1 MRTLIRASQL
11 HPDVSGLITGY
22 TSKLYPNYTDIISA
36 SGLSSY
42 KSGDFLVLGLKNG
55 SSVSSI
61 NNLEGKLSIYGLNG
75 LNVTQSG
82 SGIYLNVTGLG
93 TVGTLN
99 GLSGNIN
106 LQASGIADVWAI
118 NSNTI
123 AVKVPEITGI
133 NAVSVFHSGGK
144 IYITTSSDSNVGTVN
159 GLGQNVNIYG
169 EHGSSIRVTGQS
181 IYINSY
187 DAAHSG
193 VNSINGLKGAP
204 IALTGSRDILITN
217 NDLLKKITVNYIGSG
232 WGDDYL
238 LSNLSGKKNI
248 NWIGDL
254 NFFDGDNKVFVQGTQ
269 NGFIENEQ
277 CGVLNGV
284 KSTFLRCQDVA
295 AINPH
300 DSFISGISGTTL
312 INPYFHNH
320 IYQNNNSFMIG
331 TPNINTFFNHSL
343 FVAKISGFNVS
354 NYNPIKLMKIPKS
367 TQDSIFVATGSVL
380 MGHLDY
386 VAAAYHITDFYASS
400 NVAENGMYG
409 RKYFTIQRTNNL
421 LINVRDQADL
431 FGGSDKYNIILSG
444 ANNGRLYL
452 VASGFSGHNVF
463 FMGNMQYTQFS
474 LNLIDE

>member
-11 HPDVSGLITGY
+11 HPDISGLITGY
-22 TSKLYPNYTDIISA
+22 TSKLYPNYNDILA
-36 SGLSSY
+36 TSGLSSY
-42 KSGDFLVLGLKNG
+42 KSGDSLVLTLKDG
-55 SSVSSI
+55 SAVSSI
-61 NNLEGKLSIYGLNG
+61 NNLSGKLNIYGQNG
-75 LNVTQSG
+75 LRVFQSG
-82 SGIYLNVTGLG
+82 SGIYLSMTGLG

-106 LQASGIADVWAI
+106 LQGSGIADIWPI

-123 AVKVPEITGI
+123 AVNVPEMVGI

-144 IYITTSSDSNVGTVN
+144 IYISTTSDSNIGTIN

-169 EHGSSIRVTGQS
+169 EHGASIRVTGQS
-181 IYINSY
+181 IYVNTY
-187 DAAHSG
+187 NAAHSG
-193 VNSINGLKGAP
+193 VNSLNGMNGSP
-204 IALTGSRDILITN
+204 IAITGSRDIIVSN
-217 NDLLKKITVNYIGSG
+217 NDVLKRININYVGSG
-232 WGDDYL
+232 WGDDYF

-254 NFFDGDNKVFVQGTQ
+254 NFFDGDNKVFVQGYQ

-284 KSTFLRCQDVA
+284 KSTFLRCQDIA
-295 AINPH
+295 AINSH
-300 DSFISGISGTTL
+300 DAFISGISGTTL
-312 INPYFHNH
+312 INPYIHNH
-320 IYQNNNSFMIG
+320 IYQNNNSFMVG

-343 FVAKISGFNVS
+343 FVAKITGFNSS
-354 NYNPIKLMKIPKS
+354 NFNPIKVMKIPKS
-367 TQDSIFVATGSVL
+367 SQDSIFVATGSVL
-380 MGHLDY
+380 IGHLDY

-400 NVAENGMYG
+400 NIAENGMYG

-431 FGGSDKYNIILSG
+431 FGGSDRYNIILSG

>member
-11 HPDVSGLITGY
+11 HPDVSGLVTGY
-22 TSKLYPNYTDIISA
+22 TSKLYPNYNDILTV

-42 KSGDFLVLGLKNG
+42 KSGDSLVVSLKDG
-55 SSVSSI
+55 SAVSSI
-61 NNLEGKLSIYGLNG
+61 NNLNGKLNIYGLNG

-144 IYITTSSDSNVGTVN
+144 IYITTSSESNVGTVN

-204 IALTGSRDILITN
+204 IALTGSRDILVTN

-254 NFFDGDNKVFVQGTQ
+254 NFFDGDNKVFVQGFQ

-277 CGVLNGV
+277 CGVLNGI

-300 DSFISGISGTTL
+300 DTFISGISGTTL

-320 IYQNNNSFMIG
+320 IYQNNNSFMVG
-331 TPNINTFFNHSL
+331 TPNINTFFNSSL
-343 FVAKISGFNVS
+343 FVAKISG
-354 NYNPIKLMKIPKS
+354 YNAPNFQPIKLMKIPRS
-367 TQDSIFVATGSVL
+367 AQDSIFIATGSVL
-380 MGHLDY
+380 IGHIDY

-400 NVAENGMYG
+400 DITQNGMYG
-409 RKYFTIQRTNNL
+409 RKYFTVQRTNNVFIRL
-421 LINVRDQADL
+421 RDQADL
-431 FGGSDKYNIILSG
+431 FGGSDKYNMMISG
-444 ANNGRLYL
+444 ADNGRLYL

-463 FMGNMQYTQFS
+463 FMANMQYTQFS